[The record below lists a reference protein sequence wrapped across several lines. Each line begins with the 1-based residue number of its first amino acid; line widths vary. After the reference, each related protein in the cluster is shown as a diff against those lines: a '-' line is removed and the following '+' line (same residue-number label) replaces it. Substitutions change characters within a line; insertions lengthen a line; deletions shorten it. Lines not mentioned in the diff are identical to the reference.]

1 MLSGVHSGDMHSAAA
16 SVDAYLEGL
25 PADRREV
32 VSTVLEAVRRHLP
45 PGYTETMAWGMIT
58 WSVPLERYPTT
69 YNGEPLGY
77 AALAAQKRHYALYL
91 MGTYLDP
98 AREQAFRARWEATG
112 RKLDM
117 GQSCLRF
124 KKVEDLD
131 LDLVGEIIAA
141 TPVDDFLATYERQR
155 AQAKARSGN

>member
-1 MLSGVHSGDMHSAAA
+1 MHSDAV
-16 SVDAYLEGL
+16 SVPAYLAEL

-32 VSTVLEAVRRHLP
+32 VAEVLETVRRHLP

-91 MGTYLDP
+91 MGTFTNP
-98 AREQAFRARWEATG
+98 GQEQAFRARWETTG
-112 RKLDM
+112 RTLDM
-117 GQSCLRF
+117 GKSCLRF